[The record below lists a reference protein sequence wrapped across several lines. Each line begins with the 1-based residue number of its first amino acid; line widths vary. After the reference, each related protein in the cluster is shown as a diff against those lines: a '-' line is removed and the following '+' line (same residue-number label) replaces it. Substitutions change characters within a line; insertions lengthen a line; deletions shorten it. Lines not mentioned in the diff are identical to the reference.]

1 MKRNRLFIRISR
13 YTAGVFL
20 AVLVM
25 AVSSLLTGCGDRKS
39 GGTKVL
45 TNSAST
51 QGEET
56 NLSQTDESSQ
66 AEESSRE
73 DGSSEGIDRNQA
85 LEIALGHAGIAEQDT
100 KFHSA
105 REDVEDGQRVF
116 EVEFISSEGGEY
128 EYELDAQ
135 DGTIISFEY
144 DAESLYRKEAV
155 SDAEMIPESQVM
167 QVVLERVP
175 GAEAK
180 DVAIFKK
187 EDDGRMEYE
196 AHLVFEEMKYE
207 YKIDAYSGDLMEWE
221 GELLGR

>member
-1 MKRNRLFIRISR
+1 MKRNKRFIRISR

-20 AVLVM
+20 AVIVM

-39 GGTKVL
+39 GTTKVL
-45 TNSAST
+45 MNSAST
-51 QGEET
+51 QG
-56 NLSQTDESSQ
+56 DESSK
-66 AEESSRE
+66 
-73 DGSSEGIDRNQA
+73 GIDRDKA
-85 LEIALGHAGIAEQDT
+85 LEIALTHAGITEQDT

-105 REDVEDGQRVF
+105 KEDVEDEQRVF
-116 EVEFISSEGGEY
+116 EVEFISSGGIEY

-144 DAESLYRKEAV
+144 DAESLYRQESV

-207 YKIDAYSGDLMEWE
+207 FKIDAYSGGVMEWE
-221 GELLGR
+221 AEQMGW

>member
-1 MKRNRLFIRISR
+1 MKNNLFIRFFR
-13 YTAGVFL
+13 CTAGAFL
-20 AVLVM
+20 LVTVM
-25 AVSSLLTGCGDRKS
+25 AVSVFLTGCGDKKN
-39 GGTKVL
+39 GTTKEL

-51 QGEET
+51 QEEKT
-56 NLSQTDESSQ
+56 DMSQTDSKQPEEDSQ
-66 AEESSRE
+66 
-73 DGSSEGIDRNQA
+73 GIDRDKA

-105 REDVEDGQRVF
+105 KDDVEDGEKVF
-116 EVEFISSEGGEY
+116 EVEFISSDGVEY

-135 DGTIISFEY
+135 DGTIISFDY
-144 DAESLYRKEAV
+144 DAESSFRQAPS

-167 QVVLERVP
+167 QIVLERVP
-175 GAEAK
+175 EAEAK

-196 AHLVFEEMKYE
+196 ARLVCEEMKYE
-207 YKIDAYSGDLMEWE
+207 FKIDAYSGGLMEWE